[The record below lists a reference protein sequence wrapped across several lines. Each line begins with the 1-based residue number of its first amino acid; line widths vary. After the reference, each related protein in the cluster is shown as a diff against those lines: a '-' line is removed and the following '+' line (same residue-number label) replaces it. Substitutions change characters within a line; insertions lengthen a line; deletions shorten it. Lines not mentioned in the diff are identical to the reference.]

1 MINTGQI
8 VDFVVDKIKSFS
20 DIFEKPLSE
29 EVRAICNI
37 ICYIG
42 TNSHIKA
49 ISKILT

>member
-1 MINTGQI
+1 MINTEPI
-8 VDFVVDKIKSFS
+8 VDFVVDKIKTFG

-42 TNSHIKA
+42 TDSIIKA
-49 ISKILT
+49 ISKIVT